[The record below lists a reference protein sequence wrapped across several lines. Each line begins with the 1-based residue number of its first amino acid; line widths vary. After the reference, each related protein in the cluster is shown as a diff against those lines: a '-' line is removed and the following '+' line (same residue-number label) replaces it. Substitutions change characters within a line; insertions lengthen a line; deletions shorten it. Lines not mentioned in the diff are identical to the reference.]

1 MNYKEYNDYELI
13 SYIRDNIE
21 EANDIIFDKYK
32 PLIET
37 NTRRLIKYCKNNG
50 LEFNDLYQ
58 EGMLGL
64 DQAVNTF
71 NEAKDASF
79 YTYAKMCIERKQV
92 SALISSERLKHK
104 LLNESIS
111 YDINDND
118 EPTNIPKVLIDN
130 SNNPESV
137 IIDTEASKELYNKI
151 CNLLT
156 PFEKEVFELKING
169 HSYTDIAEIL
179 KKDKKQIDNTIQRI
193 KRKIK
198 DNLDY

>member
-64 DQAVNTF
+64 NQAVNTF

-111 YDINDND
+111 
-118 EPTNIPKVLIDN
+118 
-130 SNNPESV
+130 
-137 IIDTEASKELYNKI
+137 
-151 CNLLT
+151 
-156 PFEKEVFELKING
+156 
-169 HSYTDIAEIL
+169 
-179 KKDKKQIDNTIQRI
+179 
-193 KRKIK
+193 
-198 DNLDY
+198 